1 MANVV
6 LLVLLPTGPDERD
19 FFTGRLANS
28 HVSPLSVTKDSGLR
42 FSRRGDLLLL
52 LLLGLGLRTARE
64 GEAEECSIVQRFR
77 LLKATAC
84 LLETL
89 ELSWLPDFHPAFL

>member
-1 MANVV
+1 VV

-19 FFTGRLANS
+19 FFTGRVNS
-28 HVSPLSVTKDSGLR
+28 HVSPDSVTKDSSLR
-42 FSRRGDLLLL
+42 FSRREMLLLL
-52 LLLGLGLRTARE
+52 LLLLLKTARG

-84 LLETL
+84 VLETL
-89 ELSWLPDFHPAFL
+89 